1 MEKRLYPTQPLI
13 ICTCGN
19 HLLVAPGCTC
29 DVCMGVA
36 AEPADGQ
43 TAGSQGE
50 RRDRFDM
57 SYFEALERMFESF
70 DFAA

>member
-1 MEKRLYPTQPLI
+1 MEKRFYPSQPLI
-13 ICTCGN
+13 ICNCGN

-36 AEPADGQ
+36 AEPADTQ
-43 TAGSQGE
+43 QAVAGE